1 LTAKII
7 LVDPPIHHLVSQFV
21 GGVYWYPSL
30 AVSYLKSVL
39 SSVDVESD
47 CKHWN
52 GEFHN
57 FLADQLDVIEPEDAI
72 LSQYCFSSML
82 FPKYYRRKGKKIL
95 KTVKSVASTNRD
107 YEFNDRLR
115 FFDSEVED
123 WVNKWTES
131 IEWTS
136 YKLVGISTVTLTQ
149 LVPGLYLA
157 NLIKSV
163 SPNTLIVF
171 GGFACHGN
179 FGARLIE
186 IFDQIDVVANG
197 EGEPIIK
204 DLAKTLEGTMDLS
217 SIKGIIYR
225 HGETVVRNPPQPLI
239 ADLSSQPFP
248 DYSDYPNS
256 DKIEE
261 LLIEMGRGCPWG
273 KCVFCTSM
281 TSQGYRFRPAE
292 RVFQE
297 LLHESDKHKTR
308 RFVFVDL
315 DIFGDTKNLERLCD
329 LLIAENRDFDLFAE
343 ACAEKATK
351 PILEKMSK
359 AGFRRLQVGF
369 ETFSNPLLKKMQ
381 KDSKAID
388 NIKVLKWGKELGTKI
403 TGNIIVGFPGE
414 TVDDLKRSLQVM
426 RACNHLIQYVTTAD
440 FNLNYGSTVYTS
452 PKEYGVTVNLGAR
465 INNFSSDEIARLMFG
480 QDIFPWLPDKLKDRI
495 LQYFYSF
502 KLEKENSATAKQ
514 LLRFRNIIDESLSKW
529 QSENPGLE
537 YYDMKTFLQIRDERT
552 HRVTKFYTLEANE
565 RDIFML
571 CEDIQTLE
579 TLHQTL
585 PQLSK
590 DLIKEKLDLFIK
602 HELVYA
608 DEDGKFINLATRAH

>member
-1 LTAKII
+1 LVAKIM
-7 LVDPPIHHLVSQFV
+7 LVDPPVHHLVSQFV

-39 SSVDVESD
+39 SSVNVESD
-47 CKHWN
+47 CRHWN

-57 FLADQLDVIEPEDAI
+57 FLAI
-72 LSQYCFSSML
+72 LSLYSFSSML
-82 FPKYYRRKGKKIL
+82 FPKHYRRKGKKIL
-95 KTVKSVASTNRD
+95 KIVKNVVGENKD
-107 YEFNDRLR
+107 YEFDNRLA
-115 FFDSEVED
+115 FFESEAQD
-123 WVNKWTES
+123 WVNKWIES
-131 IEWTS
+131 IKWTD
-136 YKLVGISTVTLTQ
+136 YKLVGISAVTLIQ

-157 NLIKSV
+157 KSIKSV

-171 GGFACHGN
+171 GGFALHGN

-186 IFDQIDVVANG
+186 IFDQIDVVADG
-197 EGEPIIK
+197 EGELTVK
-204 DLAKTLEGTMDLS
+204 DLAKTLEGTLDLGS
-217 SIKGIIYR
+217 VNGIVYR

-239 ADLSSQPFP
+239 ADLSSLPFP

-256 DKIEE
+256 DRIEE

-281 TSQGYRFRPAE
+281 TSKGYRFRPAE

-297 LLHESDKHKTR
+297 LLYESDKHKTR

-315 DIFGDTKNLERLCD
+315 DILGEAKNLEKLCD

-343 ACAEKATK
+343 ACAEKATS
-351 PILEKMSK
+351 PLLEKMSK

-369 ETFSNPLLKKMQ
+369 ETFSNPLLKEMQ

-388 NIKVLKWGKELGTKI
+388 NIKVLKWGKELGMKI

-414 TVDDLKRSLQVM
+414 SVEDLKKSLQVM
-426 RACNHLIQYVTTAD
+426 RTCNHLIQYVTTAD

-465 INNFSSDEIARLMFG
+465 LENFSKDDIARLMFG
-480 QDIFPWLPDKLKDRI
+480 QDIFPWLPDKMKDRM

-502 KLEKENSATAKQ
+502 KIEKENSVTTRQ

-529 QSENPGLE
+529 QSESPGLE

-552 HRVTKFYTLEANE
+552 HRITKFYTLEAIE
-565 RDIFML
+565 RDVFML

-579 TLHQTL
+579 TLQQAL
-585 PQLSK
+585 PHLTK
-590 DLIKEKLDLFIK
+590 ELIKEKLDLFIK
-602 HELVYA
+602 HELVYG
-608 DEDGKFINLATRAH
+608 DEDGKYIDLATRAH